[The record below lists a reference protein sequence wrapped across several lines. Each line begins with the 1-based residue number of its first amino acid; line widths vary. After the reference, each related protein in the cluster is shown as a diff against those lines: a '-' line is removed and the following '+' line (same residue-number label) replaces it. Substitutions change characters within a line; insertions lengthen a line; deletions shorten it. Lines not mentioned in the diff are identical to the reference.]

1 MRKTNMNNKFIF
13 YNDILYNHIYK
24 SFYGEWNGIL
34 LIKCYIMYSYYIKL
48 LYNYIKKAEN
58 WSFQKNRNM
67 KKVWYQQ
74 KKSSN

>member
-24 SFYGEWNGIL
+24 SFYDEWNGIL